1 MRALARISVG
11 LAAALFVAS
20 SAGAQS
26 RSGARAGA
34 SSVSS
39 DLFDVTPYVGY
50 IVFGNYY
57 SGPLGSG
64 ISNAP
69 ATLMGVQVGMHVSP
83 ELSMIGNVATGSSDI
98 QAGLP
103 ILGGLSVAQ
112 STMLFYDAG
121 LQLDIPIT
129 SAMGYTFSPFIQAAA
144 GGMHYEITESGF
156 KTSTT
161 NLAGVLGAGADIALG
176 NGMGLRLMARDYI
189 GKFNFQDA
197 TTLGVDGGTTQS
209 VAFNAGLRFSF

>member
-1 MRALARISVG
+1 MRALARISFG
-11 LAAALFVAS
+11 FAASLLLAGTAA
-20 SAGAQS
+20 AQS

-34 SSVSS
+34 ATVNT

-50 IVFGNYY
+50 MVFGSYY
-57 SGPLGSG
+57 SGPLGSA

-83 ELSMIGNVATGSSDI
+83 ELSMIGNIATGSSDF

-103 ILGGLSVAQ
+103 IVGGVSVAQ

-121 LQLDIPIT
+121 LQLDIPLT
-129 SAMGYTFSPFIQAAA
+129 SAMGYTFSPFVQAAA
-144 GGMHYEITESGF
+144 GGMHYAITQSGF
-156 KTSTT
+156 NTSTT

-176 NGMGLRLMARDYI
+176 SGMGLRVMARDYI

-197 TTLGVDGGTTQS
+197 TSFGVDGGTTQS
-209 VAFNAGLRFSF
+209 FAFNAGLRFSF